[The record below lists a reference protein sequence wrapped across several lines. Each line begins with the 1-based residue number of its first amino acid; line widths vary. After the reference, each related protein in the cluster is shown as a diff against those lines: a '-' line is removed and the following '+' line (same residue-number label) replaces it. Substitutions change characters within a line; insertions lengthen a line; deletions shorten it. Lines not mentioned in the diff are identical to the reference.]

1 MESTIIN
8 DKFHYS
14 DRNEKWIST
23 MGGSSNNCQKND
35 PKPWVSLKCCTI
47 WILQEFAFG
56 QIKTQYFVLYYY
68 FNKIKH
74 LLKK

>member
-1 MESTIIN
+1 MKSE
-8 DKFHYS
+8 YP
-14 DRNEKWIST
+14 
-23 MGGSSNNCQKND
+23 Q
-35 PKPWVSLKCCTI
+35 WVVLQTTVRKMI
-47 WILQEFAFG
+47 LNHEYHLQEFAFG

>member
-1 MESTIIN
+1 
-8 DKFHYS
+8 
-14 DRNEKWIST
+14 

-47 WILQEFAFG
+47 WILEEFAFG